1 MGLFG
6 KNKKEKIREAV
17 MKSMS
22 PEALQVLKE
31 DKENMWQDSFKSD
44 PVYTARMIE
53 EDIGLS
59 KEIEESCKKYKEEL
73 EKREREIAAASERIM
88 SGKNTD
94 IHKLSEKESHQYSNL
109 CILTKH
115 YFVDAWLTIAKAV
128 YTNPEVAKKYEK
140 EIAFIDYVHNDLGIH
155 VRNCLKEHNGYYYGH
170 NKFTSESHSKMLIN
184 LYNYYHGTEFIFE
197 FGRLYPDNAKYLERI
212 NRYVQNEY
220 NTTLD
225 RYDSTFSIDTAF
237 MIMTDILYNGVSAD
251 FQTYC
256 IQENKLRE
264 ILRLRN
270 KSAITNEE
278 FNSVDDYGKILL
290 VPAAVKSKLIHID
303 KNAIPV
309 NTNKAI
315 QWIENGLNGM
325 LRRAYN
331 LDEDELK
338 QDVDIKKL
346 DKIKDYFARLP
357 KMYPLYYFDN
367 TGNRHTLQAYLTTDK
382 IPDIHDKFSFQTV
395 KRINEEVNGL
405 CVSVYVY
412 NPKRLRRDCTR
423 LVGRK
428 KWEDYLEPATECKF
442 TIYANDADKNPY
454 NLPTAYNLP
463 AREAYKKAEE
473 LRVLYKYNELRDDLV
488 LYVHDI
494 TTINEDSFSI
504 AEFMD
509 FGQYIDKN
517 RIQEVTK
524 TDEYDIDLSD

>member
-6 KNKKEKIREAV
+6 KNKKEKLREAV

-31 DKENMWQDSFKSD
+31 DKSNMWQDSFKSD
-44 PVYTARMIE
+44 PVLTAQMIE
-53 EDIGLS
+53 TDIRLS
-59 KEIEESCKKYKEEL
+59 KEIKECCKKNKERREKEE
-73 EKREREIAAASERIM
+73 REMAAVPERIM

-109 CILTKH
+109 CILTKY

-140 EIAFIDYVHNDLGIH
+140 EIAFMDYVHNDLGIH

-170 NKFTSESHSKMLIN
+170 NKFTSHSHSKMLIN
-184 LYNYYHGTEFIFE
+184 LYNYYHNTGYIFE

-212 NRYVQNEY
+212 NRYVQDEY

-237 MIMTDILYNGVSAD
+237 MIMTDILYNGVSVD

-270 KSAITNEE
+270 KSVITNEE
-278 FNSVDDYGKILL
+278 FNRVDDYGKILL

-309 NTNKAI
+309 NINKAM

-338 QDVDIKKL
+338 QDVDIKEL
-346 DKIKDYFARLP
+346 DKIKDYFTHFP
-357 KMYPLYYFDN
+357 KLYPLYYFDN
-367 TGNRHTLQAYLTTDK
+367 AGNRHTLPAYLTTDK
-382 IPDIHDKFSFQTV
+382 MPDVHDKFSFKTV
-395 KRINEEVNGL
+395 KSINEEVSRL
-405 CVSVYVY
+405 WVSAYVY
-412 NPKRLRRDCTR
+412 NPERLRRNCTR

-428 KWEDYLEPATECKF
+428 KWEDYTEPAIEYKF
-442 TIYANDADKNPY
+442 TISANDADKNPY
-454 NLPTAYNLP
+454 NLPTTYNLP

-473 LRVLYKYNELRDDLV
+473 LRVLYKYDELRDDLV
-488 LYVHDI
+488 LYVRDI
-494 TTINEDSFSI
+494 AAINEDSFSI

-509 FGQYIDKN
+509 FGKYIDKN
-517 RIQEVTK
+517 RTQEIIK
-524 TDEYDIDLSD
+524 TDEYDIEN